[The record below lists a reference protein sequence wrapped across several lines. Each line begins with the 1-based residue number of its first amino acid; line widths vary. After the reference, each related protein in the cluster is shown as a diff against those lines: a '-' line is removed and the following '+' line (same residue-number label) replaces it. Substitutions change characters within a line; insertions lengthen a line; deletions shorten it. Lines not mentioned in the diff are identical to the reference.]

1 MEVSVPYS
9 MMMMMWTT
17 TVTYFCTT
25 TLESASASSLFFSF
39 LNYRPQSQDPETR
52 SKKKKS
58 CEEAEAEGKRC
69 KVGNGFM
76 TIHHARGWTSR
87 SIRVDPDEK
96 LGCFGNQIYDP
107 RVTYQR
113 LIYYHLRLYISHSV
127 ITIDALLPKQ
137 LGSLKTTL
145 LSFKIIST

>member
-58 CEEAEAEGKRC
+58 CEEEAEGKRC

>member
-1 MEVSVPYS
+1 M
-9 MMMMMWTT
+9 
-17 TVTYFCTT
+17 
-25 TLESASASSLFFSF
+25 
-39 LNYRPQSQDPETR
+39 QSWQW
-52 SKKKKS
+52 
-58 CEEAEAEGKRC
+58 
-69 KVGNGFM
+69 
-76 TIHHARGWTSR
+76 IHDHTSR
-87 SIRVDPDEK
+87 PRMNLRGSIQRVDPDEK